1 MGFLLRLHRSTI
13 LVLILMGT
21 ASVGGQAQAQLSVMP
36 LGDSITD
43 GYNVP
48 GGYRINL
55 WSSFQAIELDAVF
68 VGSLSNGPPE
78 LGSRQHEGH
87 TGWRIDQIA
96 DQTSGWLATYQ
107 PDLILL
113 HIGTNDIL
121 QSYYLES
128 IGDRLSDLLD
138 QVTDQL
144 PESIVITALI
154 TPLANP
160 AWNQQVVRYNGLVRE
175 LVALKAKEGRLVIL
189 VDMYNAEVE
198 LADGIHPTRAGYDTM
213 ADVWFEAILSLY
225 GG

>member
-1 MGFLLRLHRSTI
+1 MLLSTA
-13 LVLILMGT
+13 L
-21 ASVGGQAQAQLSVMP
+21 AGGEAQAQLRVMP

-43 GYNVP
+43 GYNEP

-55 WSSFQAIELDAVF
+55 WSSFQAIALDAEF
-68 VGSLSNGPPE
+68 VGSLANGPPE

-96 DQTSGWLATYQ
+96 DQASGWLSTYQ

-121 QSYYLES
+121 QNYYLES
-128 IGDRLSDLLD
+128 IGDRLSNLLD
-138 QVTDQL
+138 QITDEL
-144 PESIVITALI
+144 PDSPVITAMI

-160 AWNQQVVRYNGLVRE
+160 DLNEQVIRYNGLIQDIVT
-175 LVALKAKEGRLVIL
+175 LKAKEGRLVIL
-189 VDMYNAEVE
+189 VDMYNAGVQ